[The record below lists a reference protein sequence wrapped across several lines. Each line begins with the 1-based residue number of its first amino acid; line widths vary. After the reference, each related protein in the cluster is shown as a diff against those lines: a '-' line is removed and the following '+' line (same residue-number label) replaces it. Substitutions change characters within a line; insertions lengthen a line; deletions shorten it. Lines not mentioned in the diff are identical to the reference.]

1 MLAFS
6 RSSQTLVQT
15 TTPDTLLGRVRSSQ
29 NVIGLGSL
37 PVGAL
42 LGGVLANMFGI
53 RQILLGAC
61 LLRFVLLALF
71 LAPLWKRG
79 EETPSGEQL

>member
-61 LLRFVLLALF
+61 LLSFVLLALF